1 MLALLLWISIPATET
16 PLHPSRLVRWRNRV
30 GNKFDALLKQT
41 IELALN
47 TKAMSLRE
55 LEDVNVDTTVQ
66 EKAIIFPTDAKFYHK
81 IRDLLVSAAQNSGT
95 K

>member
-1 MLALLLWISIPATET
+1 M
-16 PLHPSRLVRWRNRV
+16 
-30 GNKFDALLKQT
+30 KQT